1 MELRHIEVS
10 AELTVG
16 NYNVKLV
23 PFTRRHFT
31 VLRTTNV
38 NDAIAKIKQWYKDN
52 GYEGNITLSNPKL
65 IADAN
70 VCPSYAFDTWRTQRP
85 REIRYETL

>member
-1 MELRHIEVS
+1 MELRHMEVQ
-10 AELTVG
+10 AKLTVG

-23 PFTRRHFT
+23 PYTRRHFT
-31 VLRTTNV
+31 VLRTTCI
-38 NDAIAKIKQWYKDN
+38 DAAIAKITQWYKDN
-52 GYEGNITLSNPKL
+52 GYKGNITLSFPKL
-65 IADAN
+65 ISDVN